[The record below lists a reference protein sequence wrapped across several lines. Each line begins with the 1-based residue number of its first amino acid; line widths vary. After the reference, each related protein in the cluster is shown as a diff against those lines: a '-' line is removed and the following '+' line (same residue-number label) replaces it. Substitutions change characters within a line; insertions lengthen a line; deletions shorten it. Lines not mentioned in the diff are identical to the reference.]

1 MDPTL
6 AAGVTET
13 VVETHSMWTK
23 IFSPQW
29 TNMVAMIPLLCC
41 SILTAAII
49 VDRLWKL
56 RKASIFPDGLTGDI
70 ESWLRKGEIESAL
83 EKTKSGKSLLHNV
96 LTASLEDIQVRKTE
110 PEIAFIQ
117 NVGYR
122 LSSLT
127 KNLDTLGTI
136 SRVAPLLG
144 LLGTVLGMIESF
156 TVIAAFEEP
165 PKDAVAEGIAT
176 ALLTTASGLIVAIPA
191 LVSESYFAR
200 KGEEYFLRF
209 SETMQQ
215 MLSSFRSDP
224 DPEPA
229 SESEEETDTKTSPSD
244 DESESDE

>member
-1 MDPTL
+1 MDPIL
-6 AAGVTET
+6 AAEFTET

-56 RKASIFPDGLTGDI
+56 RKKNIFPDGLTD
-70 ESWLRKGEIESAL
+70 EVEAWLRKGDIESAL

-96 LTASLEDIQVRKTE
+96 LTASLEDVHVRKIK
-110 PEIAFIQ
+110 PDVGFIQ

-176 ALLTTASGLIVAIPA
+176 ALLTTAAGLIVAIPA
-191 LVSESYFAR
+191 LVAESYFAR
-200 KGEEYFLRF
+200 KGEEYFLKF

-215 MLSSFRSDP
+215 MLSSFTS
-224 DPEPA
+224 DPEPEPETDTETSSSDDA
-229 SESEEETDTKTSPSD
+229 SESEE
-244 DESESDE
+244 